1 MKRVIYTKIVRR
13 LAAAL
18 LLLAIAMPQQVK
30 ASEPYTNALKITF
43 LSWSTGST
51 KISYE
56 KALPERKQSAEICSS
71 LICAGYDKYQNDP
84 FGFTLRYSHKFFVG
98 NYDVNRP
105 LQGAYL
111 RPEIIYS
118 DYKYTHSQTGNRTP
132 ARMCALLGSAGYQH
146 CFGHFVLD
154 GWVGGGYAFGEA
166 SETGYHHGFQLWK
179 WLGKRND
186 NIALSFSIRIGYI
199 W

>member
-1 MKRVIYTKIVRR
+1 MDRKIFTNSAIR
-13 LAAAL
+13 LAVVL
-18 LLLAIAMPQQVK
+18 LMFLVATPYRSMAV
-30 ASEPYTNALKITF
+30 EPYTNALKITF

-56 KALPERKQSAEICSS
+56 KALPEKKQSAEICSS
-71 LICAGYDKYQNDP
+71 LICAGYDKYQNNP
-84 FGFTLRYSHKFFVG
+84 LGFTLRYSHKFFVG
-98 NYDVNRP
+98 PYDINKP

-118 DYKYTHSQTGNRTP
+118 DYKYTHSVTGARTP
-132 ARMCALLGSAGYQH
+132 ARMCALLGTVGYQH
-146 CFGHFVLD
+146 CFNRIVVD
-154 GWVGGGYAFGEA
+154 GWVGGGYAFGKA

>member
-1 MKRVIYTKIVRR
+1 MKRGIYTKIATGLTLV
-13 LAAAL
+13 L
-18 LLLAIAMPQQVK
+18 LLLFVATPQPVR
-30 ASEPYTNALKITF
+30 ADSTYTNALKITF

-56 KALPERKQSAEICSS
+56 KALPQLKQSAEFCGS
-71 LICAGYDKYQNDP
+71 LISAGYDKYQNDP
-84 FGFTLRYSHKFFVG
+84 LGFTLRYSHKFFVG
-98 NYDVNRP
+98 NYDANKP
-105 LQGAYL
+105 LQGAYI

-118 DYKYTHSQTGNRTP
+118 DYKYTHSVTGARTP

-146 CFGHFVLD
+146 CFGHFVVD
-154 GWVGGGYAFGEA
+154 GWVGGGYAFGRA

-179 WLGKRND
+179 WFGKRND

>member
-1 MKRVIYTKIVRR
+1 MKNNTDIRLWAIV
-13 LAAAL
+13 AL
-18 LLLAIAMPQQVK
+18 ILCAMVTTTSVN
-30 ASEPYTNALKITF
+30 AEEPYSNAVKITF

-56 KALPERKQSAEICSS
+56 RAFPEIRQSAEICSS
-71 LICAGYDKYQNDP
+71 LISAGYDKYHNNP
-84 FGFTLRYSHKFFVG
+84 LGFTLRYSHKFFVG
-98 NYDVNRP
+98 NYDVKKP

-118 DYKYTHSQTGNRTP
+118 DYEYTHSVTAERTP
-132 ARMCALLGSAGYQH
+132 ARMCALLASAGYQH
-146 CFGHFVLD
+146 CFGRVVVD
-154 GWVGGGYAFGEA
+154 GWVGGGYAFGRA

>member
-1 MKRVIYTKIVRR
+1 MKSNTVIRLWAIV
-13 LAAAL
+13 AL
-18 LLLAIAMPQQVK
+18 ILCAMVTTTSVN
-30 ASEPYTNALKITF
+30 AEEPYSNAVKITF

-56 KALPERKQSAEICSS
+56 RAFPEIRQSAEICSS
-71 LICAGYDKYQNDP
+71 LISAGYDKYQNNP
-84 FGFTLRYSHKFFVG
+84 LGFTLRYSHKFFVG
-98 NYDVNRP
+98 NYDVKKP

-118 DYKYTHSQTGNRTP
+118 DYEYTHSVTAERTT
-132 ARMCALLGSAGYQH
+132 ARMCALLATVGYQH
-146 CFGHFVLD
+146 CFGRFIVD
-154 GWVGGGYAFGEA
+154 GWVGGGYAFGRA

>member
-1 MKRVIYTKIVRR
+1 MSRITFTNRIVG
-13 LAAAL
+13 LAVTILLFVVAA
-18 LLLAIAMPQQVK
+18 PQSIK
-30 ASEPYTNALKITF
+30 ASEPYNNALKITF

-56 KALPERKQSAEICSS
+56 RALPQLRQSAEICTS
-71 LICAGYDKYQNDP
+71 LISAGYDKYKNDP
-84 FGFTLRYSHKFFVG
+84 LGFTLRYSHKFFVG
-98 NYDVNRP
+98 AYDVNKP

-118 DYKYTHSQTGNRTP
+118 DYKYTHSQTGLRTP
-132 ARMCALLGSAGYQH
+132 ARMCALLGTVGYQH
-146 CFGHFVLD
+146 CFGRFIVD
-154 GWVGGGYAFGEA
+154 GWVGGGYAFGRA
-166 SETGYHHGFQLWK
+166 AETGYHHGFQLWK
-179 WLGKRND
+179 WFGNRID

>member
-1 MKRVIYTKIVRR
+1 MRDCKLIRFCAVV
-13 LAAAL
+13 AL
-18 LLLAIAMPQQVK
+18 LLCVVAFPARVR
-30 ASEPYTNALKITF
+30 AEEPYKNGIKITF

-56 KALPERKQSAEICSS
+56 RAFPALKQSAEICSS
-71 LICAGYDKYQNDP
+71 LISAGYDKYQNDP
-84 FGFTLRYSHKFFVG
+84 MGFTLRYSHKFFVG
-98 NYDVNRP
+98 PYDIAKP

-118 DYKYTHSQTGNRTP
+118 DYKYTHSVTGLRTP
-132 ARMCALLGSAGYQH
+132 ARMCALLATAGYQH
-146 CFGHFVLD
+146 CFGQFVVD
-154 GWVGGGYAFGEA
+154 GWVGGGYAFGKA

>member
-1 MKRVIYTKIVRR
+1 MNIKIFSKSVTNIVLALLIMVVVMPQR
-13 LAAAL
+13 AAAG
-18 LLLAIAMPQQVK
+18 
-30 ASEPYTNALKITF
+30 EPYTNALKITF

-56 KALPERKQSAEICSS
+56 KALPQLKQSAEICTS
-71 LICAGYDKYQNDP
+71 LISAGYDKYQNDP
-84 FGFTLRYSHKFFVG
+84 LGFTLRYSHKFFVG
-98 NYDVNRP
+98 NYDVNKP

-118 DYKYTHSQTGNRTP
+118 DYQYTHSVTGHRTP
-132 ARMCALLGSAGYQH
+132 ARMCALLGSVGYQH
-146 CFGHFVLD
+146 CFGHFIVD
-154 GWVGGGYAFGEA
+154 GWVGGGYAFGKA

-179 WLGKRND
+179 WFGKRND

>member
-1 MKRVIYTKIVRR
+1 MKNCKIIRFC
-13 LAAAL
+13 AAVSL
-18 LLLAIAMPQQVK
+18 LLCVAVIPQRVR
-30 ASEPYTNALKITF
+30 AEEPYKNGIKITI

-56 KALPERKQSAEICSS
+56 RAFPELKQSAEICSS
-71 LICAGYDKYQNDP
+71 LICAGYDKYKNDP
-84 FGFTLRYSHKFFVG
+84 LGFTLRYSHKFFVG
-98 NYDVNRP
+98 PYDVAKP

-118 DYKYTHSQTGNRTP
+118 DYKYTHSVTGLRTP
-132 ARMCALLGSAGYQH
+132 ARMCALLATAGYQH
-146 CFGHFVLD
+146 CFGHMVID
-154 GWVGGGYAFGEA
+154 GWVGGGYAFGKA

>member
-1 MKRVIYTKIVRR
+1 MRR
-13 LAAAL
+13 TIFTNKLFGLVAML
-18 LLLAIAMPQQVK
+18 LMFMVTLPQCAK
-30 ASEPYTNALKITF
+30 ASEPYTNAVKITF

-51 KISYE
+51 KVSYE
-56 KALPERKQSAEICSS
+56 KALPELKQSAEICTS
-71 LICAGYDKYQNDP
+71 LISAGYDKYQNDP
-84 FGFTLRYSHKFFVG
+84 LGFTLRYSHKFFVG
-98 NYDVNRP
+98 PYDINKP

-118 DYKYTHSQTGNRTP
+118 DYTYTHSATGLRTP
-132 ARMCALLGSAGYQH
+132 ARMCALLGTVGYQH
-146 CFGHFVLD
+146 CFNRIVVD
-154 GWVGGGYAFGEA
+154 GWVGGGYAFGKA

>member
-1 MKRVIYTKIVRR
+1 MRDCKHIRFCAVV
-13 LAAAL
+13 AL
-18 LLLAIAMPQQVK
+18 LLCAVAFPARVR
-30 ASEPYTNALKITF
+30 AEEPYKNGIKITF
-43 LSWSTGST
+43 LSWATGST

-56 KALPERKQSAEICSS
+56 RAFPEIKQSAEICSS
-71 LICAGYDKYQNDP
+71 LISAGYDKYQNDP
-84 FGFTLRYSHKFFVG
+84 MGFTLRYSHKFFVG
-98 NYDVNRP
+98 PYDTAKP

-111 RPEIIYS
+111 RPEVIYS
-118 DYKYTHSQTGNRTP
+118 DYKYTHSLTGRRTP
-132 ARMCALLGSAGYQH
+132 ARMCALLATAGYQH
-146 CFGHFVLD
+146 CFGHFVVD
-154 GWVGGGYAFGEA
+154 GWVGGGYAFGTP

>member
-1 MKRVIYTKIVRR
+1 MRDCKLIRFCVVV
-13 LAAAL
+13 AL
-18 LLLAIAMPQQVK
+18 LLCVVAFPARVR
-30 ASEPYTNALKITF
+30 AEEPYKNGIKITF
-43 LSWSTGST
+43 LSWATGST

-56 KALPERKQSAEICSS
+56 RAFPEIKQSAEICSS
-71 LICAGYDKYQNDP
+71 LISAGYDKYQNDP
-84 FGFTLRYSHKFFVG
+84 LGFTLRYSHKFFVG
-98 NYDVNRP
+98 PYDTAKP

-118 DYKYTHSQTGNRTP
+118 DYKYTHSRTGSRTP
-132 ARMCALLGSAGYQH
+132 ARMCALLATAGYQH
-146 CFGHFVLD
+146 CFGHFVVD
-154 GWVGGGYAFGEA
+154 GWVGGGYAFGRA

>member
-1 MKRVIYTKIVRR
+1 MRDCKLIRFCVVV
-13 LAAAL
+13 AL
-18 LLLAIAMPQQVK
+18 LLCVVAFPARVR
-30 ASEPYTNALKITF
+30 AEEPYKNGIKITF
-43 LSWSTGST
+43 LSWATGST

-56 KALPERKQSAEICSS
+56 RAFPEIKQSAEICSS
-71 LICAGYDKYQNDP
+71 LISAGYDKYQNDP
-84 FGFTLRYSHKFFVG
+84 MGFTLRYSHKFFVG
-98 NYDVNRP
+98 PYDTAKP

-111 RPEIIYS
+111 RPEVIYS
-118 DYKYTHSQTGNRTP
+118 DYKYTHSLTGSRTP
-132 ARMCALLGSAGYQH
+132 ARMCALLATAGYQH
-146 CFGHFVLD
+146 CFGHFVVD
-154 GWVGGGYAFGEA
+154 GWVGGGYAFGRA

>member
-1 MKRVIYTKIVRR
+1 MNK
-13 LAAAL
+13 
-18 LLLAIAMPQQVK
+18 
-30 ASEPYTNALKITF
+30 
-43 LSWSTGST
+43 
-51 KISYE
+51 
-56 KALPERKQSAEICSS
+56 
-71 LICAGYDKYQNDP
+71 
-84 FGFTLRYSHKFFVG
+84 
-98 NYDVNRP
+98 P

-118 DYKYTHSQTGNRTP
+118 DYQYTHSVTGHRTP
-132 ARMCALLGSAGYQH
+132 ARMCALLGSVGYQH
-146 CFGHFVLD
+146 CFGHFILD
-154 GWVGGGYAFGEA
+154 GWVGGGYAFGKA

>member
-1 MKRVIYTKIVRR
+1 VVAFPARVR
-13 LAAAL
+13 AE
-18 LLLAIAMPQQVK
+18 
-30 ASEPYTNALKITF
+30 EPYKNGIKITF
-43 LSWSTGST
+43 LSWATGST

-56 KALPERKQSAEICSS
+56 RAFPEIKQSAEICSS
-71 LICAGYDKYQNDP
+71 LISAGYDKYQNDP
-84 FGFTLRYSHKFFVG
+84 VGFTLRYSHKFFVG
-98 NYDVNRP
+98 PYDIAKP

-118 DYKYTHSQTGNRTP
+118 DYKYTNSVTGLRTP
-132 ARMCALLGSAGYQH
+132 ARMCALLATAGYQH
-146 CFGHFVLD
+146 CFGHFVVD
-154 GWVGGGYAFGEA
+154 GWVGGGYAFGKA

-179 WLGKRND
+179 WLGRRND

>member
-1 MKRVIYTKIVRR
+1 MRDCKLIRFCVVV
-13 LAAAL
+13 AL
-18 LLLAIAMPQQVK
+18 LLCVVAFPARVR
-30 ASEPYTNALKITF
+30 AEEPYKNGIKITF
-43 LSWSTGST
+43 LSWATGST

-56 KALPERKQSAEICSS
+56 RAFPEIKQSAEICSS
-71 LICAGYDKYQNDP
+71 LISAGYDKYQNDP
-84 FGFTLRYSHKFFVG
+84 MGFTLRYSHKFFVG
-98 NYDVNRP
+98 PYDTAKP

-111 RPEIIYS
+111 RPEVIYS
-118 DYKYTHSQTGNRTP
+118 DYKYTHSVTGRRTP
-132 ARMCALLGSAGYQH
+132 ARMCALLATAGYQH
-146 CFGHFVLD
+146 CFGHFVVD
-154 GWVGGGYAFGEA
+154 GWVGGGYAFGKA

>member
-1 MKRVIYTKIVRR
+1 MRR
-13 LAAAL
+13 TIFTNKVVGLVAML
-18 LLLAIAMPQQVK
+18 LMFMVTLPQCAK
-30 ASEPYTNALKITF
+30 ASEPYTNAVKITF

-51 KISYE
+51 KVSYE
-56 KALPERKQSAEICSS
+56 KALPELKQSAEICTS
-71 LICAGYDKYQNDP
+71 LISAGYDKYQNDP
-84 FGFTLRYSHKFFVG
+84 LGFTLRYSHKFFVG
-98 NYDVNRP
+98 PYDINKP

-118 DYKYTHSQTGNRTP
+118 DYTYTHSATGLRTP
-132 ARMCALLGSAGYQH
+132 ARMCALLGTVGYQH
-146 CFGHFVLD
+146 CFNRIVVD
-154 GWVGGGYAFGEA
+154 GWVGGGYAFGKA

>member
-1 MKRVIYTKIVRR
+1 MRR
-13 LAAAL
+13 TIFTNKAVGLVAML
-18 LLLAIAMPQQVK
+18 LMLVVAVPQYAT

-56 KALPERKQSAEICSS
+56 KAFPELKQSAEICSS

-84 FGFTLRYSHKFFVG
+84 LGFTLRYSHKFFVG
-98 NYDVNRP
+98 NYDVNKP
-105 LQGAYL
+105 LLGAYL

-118 DYKYTHSQTGNRTP
+118 DYKYTHSVTDTRTP
-132 ARMCALLGSAGYQH
+132 ARMCALLGSVGYQH
-146 CFGHFVLD
+146 CFGHFIVD
-154 GWVGGGYAFGEA
+154 GWVGGGYAFGQA

-186 NIALSFSIRIGYI
+186 NIALSFSIRIGYT

>member
-1 MKRVIYTKIVRR
+1 MRR
-13 LAAAL
+13 LIYKNIVISFVAAL
-18 LLLAIAMPQQVK
+18 LCLVSLPQQ
-30 ASEPYTNALKITF
+30 ASANEPYDNALKITF

-56 KALPERKQSAEICSS
+56 RALPQKKQSAEFCGS
-71 LICAGYDKYQNDP
+71 LIGAGYDKYQNDP
-84 FGFTLRYSHKFFVG
+84 LGFTLRYSHKFFVG
-98 NYDVNRP
+98 NYDIKRP

-111 RPEIIYS
+111 RPEVIFS
-118 DYKYTHSQTGNRTP
+118 NYKYTHSVSSARTP

-146 CFGHFVLD
+146 CFGHLVVD
-154 GWVGGGYAFGEA
+154 GWVGGGWAFGRA
-166 SETGYHHGFQLWK
+166 SETGYMHGFQLWK

-186 NIALSFSIRIGYI
+186 NIALSFSVRIGYI